1 MGSELPDGSVLVTW
15 SDRGC
20 FCKAPH
26 HGGHKQW
33 HGEKPLDFLR
43 PNTGAAPG
51 RTSSAQEWGEGNRQ
65 NCESPKTLNTVF
77 FLYSHLS
84 LPTRNQC
91 WTPDKASC
99 TGEFARKTGVLHLR
113 SPAAP
118 QPCSGASGLSV
129 KKASSYLQWIN
140 VSIRKSLD
148 ASPQRLSFQEKISR
162 SFSPLGPQRDHSVFS
177 WNLSLALSL
186 VTGQCD
192 WLPSRICLGTEGR
205 WFGNC

>member
-33 HGEKPLDFLR
+33 HGEKPLDFLC

-99 TGEFARKTGVLHLR
+99 TGEFSRKTGVLHLR

-118 QPCSGASGLSV
+118 QPRSPAAERLAWVWKRHPAICSELTSPLESHWKRVLRGWVSRRKLVGASVL
-129 KKASSYLQWIN
+129 
-140 VSIRKSLD
+140 
-148 ASPQRLSFQEKISR
+148 
-162 SFSPLGPQRDHSVFS
+162 
-177 WNLSLALSL
+177 
-186 VTGQCD
+186 
-192 WLPSRICLGTEGR
+192 
-205 WFGNC
+205 